1 MHSPSAEVLEARGG
15 PLLEEEVW
23 SLLLGTAES
32 LVDVSYKGHNN
43 MCSIISPT
51 SLLLSATGTLA
62 FKNCGLSD
70 EVSTFAAP
78 EMLQGQVNLVFSVVQ
93 MLVYSLGMTLY
104 WSVDFHLPQN
114 QPVQLSDHLNS
125 LLLSMCEDLSH
136 RRVNL
141 NSILEACE
149 SHVEGCHLCV
159 HVSIDKSVLS
169 SFPPPPLLSL
179 LTLRGHDIFSLFDFS
194 NSLAQLL
201 HNLSFPTHLSPLRI
215 PRGARHRDSNCSWLG
230 RSPHHDISSKT
241 SGRSHSPSITF
252 SDSSLSLSQRK
263 AKVSSKTTWY
273 VLVT

>member
-1 MHSPSAEVLEARGG
+1 MSSTFVTLAEVLEARGG

-32 LVDVSYKGHNN
+32 LVDVSYKHNN
-43 MCSIISPT
+43 MCNIISPT

-70 EVSTFAAP
+70 EVSTFTAP
-78 EMLQGQVNLVFSVVQ
+78 EMLQGRASSTKPATER

-125 LLLSMCEDLSH
+125 LLLSMCEDLAH

-149 SHVEGCHLCV
+149 SQLKASILLPPAKVIRQLVEEVFHESMDQG
-159 HVSIDKSVLS
+159 
-169 SFPPPPLLSL
+169 SL
-179 LTLRGHDIFSLFDFS
+179 
-194 NSLAQLL
+194 
-201 HNLSFPTHLSPLRI
+201 P
-215 PRGARHRDSNCSWLG
+215 DSNVPL
-230 RSPHHDISSKT
+230 
-241 SGRSHSPSITF
+241 SGRSQMIRERLHG
-252 SDSSLSLSQRK
+252 
-263 AKVSSKTTWY
+263 
-273 VLVT
+273 